1 MRTRTILGLSVVAFG
16 GLVAGTHGADPP
28 WVLVT
33 SGGTALV
40 STQEV
45 LQIPLTMPLPRLQ
58 FDFGFATDETPVPN
72 SFLDSFSLTLQNNE
86 PSQTVLLLTVDAFG
100 VKWAPPNPGGLLL
113 LPDSLLRHEIP
124 FPDLVTNLDHH
135 FAYSLT
141 LSLPPELA
149 GKPATL
155 YLDLFNNTNSL
166 GSLAFLDHLTVV
178 PGPVTNATPGF
189 ALQSSASVQG
199 PFADESGVE
208 TNASTHTLTLP
219 LYGLARFYRLHS
231 DSEAQIT
238 RFRIRE
244 SDLIMDYEFP
254 APQVFLQ
261 TAASVDGPYL
271 DATNA
276 LVNLGNRYITL
287 PEPGATRF
295 YRIRSNIRAR
305 IIRQLT
311 TPKQIQLFFTFQP
324 IVFGLQSSAAIQG
337 PYADE
342 SSATMDLERQTVTL
356 SRSNSARFFR
366 IRSDIQQ
373 SISNIRIVGDRL
385 ILTYE

>member
-1 MRTRTILGLSVVAFG
+1 MRKLTLLGLLLGALKGIAVGTLGAGAPIVLATG
-16 GLVAGTHGADPP
+16 GG
-28 WVLVT
+28 
-33 SGGTALV
+33 SALI
-40 STQEV
+40 STQQV
-45 LQIPLTMPLPRLQ
+45 LQIPLAMPLPLLR

-86 PSQTVLLLTVDAFG
+86 PSQTVLFLTVDAFG

-155 YLDLFNNTNSL
+155 YLDLFNNTNNL
-166 GSLAFLDHLTVV
+166 ESLAFLDHLAVV
-178 PGPVTNATPGF
+178 PGNPTNAVPGF
-189 ALQSSASVQG
+189 ALQSSAAVQG

-208 TNASTHTLTLP
+208 TNASARTLTLP
-219 LYGLARFYRLHS
+219 LYGLSRFYHLRS
-231 DSEAQIT
+231 DSAVQIT
-238 RFRIRE
+238 RFRIRA
-244 SDLIMDYEFP
+244 SDLVMDYEFP

-261 TAASVDGPYL
+261 TASNVEGPYL

-276 LVNLGNRYITL
+276 LVNLGSRYITL

-305 IIRQLT
+305 IIRQQIT
-311 TPKQIQLFFTFQP
+311 QKQLLLFFAFQP
-324 IVFGLQSSAAIQG
+324 IVFGIQSSAAVQG

-342 SSATMDLERQTVTL
+342 SSATTDLERQTVTL

-366 IRSDIQQ
+366 IRSDIQK